1 MGTYEDSDP
10 LTADTLQRIEK
21 NEAIENAG
29 WQSDIRPYLAASD
42 IFVFPSYREGF
53 PNVVLQAGAMG
64 LPAIVTDINGCNE
77 IIKEG
82 VNGTIIKPRD
92 RQQLKSAM
100 ERVLVDKNLRES
112 LAANARP
119 LIASRYEQKSLW
131 QALRRLYRSLIEE

>member
-1 MGTYEDSDP
+1 M
-10 LTADTLQRIEK
+10 
-21 NEAIENAG
+21 
-29 WQSDIRPYLAASD
+29 
-42 IFVFPSYREGF
+42 
-53 PNVVLQAGAMG
+53 LQAGAMG

-112 LAANARP
+112 LAANTRP